1 MGKSH
6 QAGWVSLRGK
16 RWFGYF
22 RQTVLDPETNEERV
36 KKVCVKLG
44 LKSKMTKSEARDA
57 LRMEVTKQTGQN
69 LAGNRVLKDSSTTFG
84 WFVRNRYFPLR
95 EGDWRPE
102 TAKVK
107 KIQIEQDLLAKFEEY
122 PLDSID
128 RFMLQTHLNNLAERM
143 SQDRVKQA
151 RSYLKSIFGEI
162 VDQDFLVKDPTRKL
176 KTPRNLRPK
185 DKQVLTW
192 EQLWLALERTT
203 RRDRLLLMLDMT
215 EALRPSELF
224 ALRWRSFD
232 DVDTLSIT
240 ETVYRGEIRPF
251 GKTDG
256 SLTDVHL
263 PSGLAE
269 ELRLWKQET
278 AQASPNEVVSPDA
291 FIFPNSRGGFMDT
304 GNYRNRVLNPLAEK
318 LGLPKLNFQVMR
330 RTMATQ
336 AQSMGSVKDIQAHL
350 RHAKADTTAN
360 EYMQEL
366 PESVKRMVGEV
377 YAMLM
382 KGGES
387 QESLEHLPQKAANS
401 SEELA
406 VSI

>member
-1 MGKSH
+1 M
-6 QAGWVSLRGK
+6 
-16 RWFGYF
+16 
-22 RQTVLDPETNEERV
+22 
-36 KKVCVKLG
+36 
-44 LKSKMTKSEARDA
+44 
-57 LRMEVTKQTGQN
+57 
-69 LAGNRVLKDSSTTFG
+69 
-84 WFVRNRYFPLR
+84 
-95 EGDWRPE
+95 
-102 TAKVK
+102 K
-107 KIQIEQDLLAKFEEY
+107 KIQIEKDLLAKFEEY

-128 RFMLQTHLNNLAERM
+128 RFMLQTHINNLPERL

-162 VDQDFLVKDPTRKL
+162 IDQDFLVKDPTRKL

-192 EQLWLALERTT
+192 EQLWPAIERTT

-251 GKTDG
+251 GKTPG
-256 SLTDVHL
+256 SLTTVHL
-263 PSGLAE
+263 PAGLTE
-269 ELRLWKQET
+269 ELRLWKQEN
-278 AQASPNEVVSPDA
+278 AKASSDRVSTNA

-318 LGLPKLNFQVMR
+318 LELPKLNFQILR

-360 EYMQEL
+360 QYMQEL

-377 YAMLM
+377 YAMLT

-387 QESLEHLPQKAANS
+387 REGLQHLPQKAANS

-406 VSI
+406 ASI

>member
-1 MGKSH
+1 M
-6 QAGWVSLRGK
+6 
-16 RWFGYF
+16 
-22 RQTVLDPETNEERV
+22 
-36 KKVCVKLG
+36 
-44 LKSKMTKSEARDA
+44 
-57 LRMEVTKQTGQN
+57 
-69 LAGNRVLKDSSTTFG
+69 
-84 WFVRNRYFPLR
+84 
-95 EGDWRPE
+95 
-102 TAKVK
+102 
-107 KIQIEQDLLAKFEEY
+107 
-122 PLDSID
+122 
-128 RFMLQTHLNNLAERM
+128 
-143 SQDRVKQA
+143 KQA

-240 ETVYRGEIRPF
+240 ETVYRGETRPF

-263 PSGLAE
+263 PPGLAE

-278 AQASPNEVVSPDA
+278 ANASPNGVVSHDA

-304 GNYRNRVLNPLAEK
+304 GNYRNRILNPLAER
-318 LGLPKLNFQVMR
+318 LEIPKLNFQILR

-377 YAMLM
+377 YAMLT

-387 QESLEHLPQKAANS
+387 QESLQHLPQKAANS
-401 SEELA
+401 SEGLA

>member
-1 MGKSH
+1 M
-6 QAGWVSLRGK
+6 
-16 RWFGYF
+16 
-22 RQTVLDPETNEERV
+22 
-36 KKVCVKLG
+36 
-44 LKSKMTKSEARDA
+44 
-57 LRMEVTKQTGQN
+57 
-69 LAGNRVLKDSSTTFG
+69 
-84 WFVRNRYFPLR
+84 
-95 EGDWRPE
+95 
-102 TAKVK
+102 K
-107 KIQIEQDLLAKFEEY
+107 KIQIEQDLLAKFEQY

-128 RFMLQTHLNNLAERM
+128 RFMLQTHINNLADRL

-263 PSGLAE
+263 PAGLAE

-278 AQASPNEVVSPDA
+278 AKASPNGVVSPDA

-304 GNYRNRVLNPLAEK
+304 GNYRNRVLNPLAER
-318 LGLPKLNFQVMR
+318 LEIPKLNFQILR

-350 RHAKADTTAN
+350 QHAKADTTAN

-377 YAMLM
+377 YAMLT

-387 QESLEHLPQKAANS
+387 QESLQHLPQKAANS
-401 SEELA
+401 SEGLA